1 MVAAS
6 LKNSPVTLATIG
18 RLGPTRLSRRS
29 ALTNGTEA
37 GATIEVWK
45 AWLTG
50 MRIALIP
57 LPANTS
63 MIAST
68 ALVAPPTTAWL

>member
-1 MVAAS
+1 M
-6 LKNSPVTLATIG
+6 TLATIG
-18 RLGPTRLSRRS
+18 SFGGTRLSRRS

-50 MRIALIP
+50 IRIALMP
-57 LPANTS
+57 LARKVC

-68 ALVAPPTTAWL
+68 AWVAPPTTAWL